1 MFPKRKISNYRR
13 EEQSMSGKR
22 FFSRAQLR
30 RLIIPLLV
38 EQLLV
43 MLVGMLD
50 TVMVSSAGEAAVS
63 GVSIVNEVNY
73 LVITILSA
81 LAAGG
86 AVIVSQYIGN
96 RDQKNSSLSASQLTM
111 ISFVISTVLMIVCL
125 VFCRSIL
132 NTLYGSVAPDVME
145 AAVTYFWITA
155 LSFPFLGVY
164 NSISALYRSMN
175 ETKVTMFVSI
185 IMNVI
190 NIVGNYFGV
199 YVFHMGV
206 AGVAWPTLISRA
218 VAAVIIG
225 VMSLRE
231 ENQVRVVMKDV
242 FMFRWDII
250 QRILNIAIPN
260 AIENG
265 LFQVGRVI
273 VTIFISGYG
282 TSQIAAN
289 GVANSFSTLAIISS
303 AAMQLAIV
311 TVVGQCV
318 GANDYDQAQYY
329 MKHMMITAYIMGLFN
344 NILVLLIMPYGLQL
358 YTLTPETARIV
369 TTIMYWNALATT
381 LLHPMSFVLPNA
393 LRAAGDARFTMI
405 VGIVS
410 MFATRISLAFVF
422 GTVLKMY
429 VLGTYFAMFCD
440 WVTRIICFVW
450 RWKSGRWKNFRAI

>member
-1 MFPKRKISNYRR
+1 MKEKMFSN
-13 EEQSMSGKR
+13 
-22 FFSRAQLR
+22 RALF
-30 RLIIPLLV
+30 RLFAPLLV
-38 EQLLV
+38 EQLLL
-43 MLVGMLD
+43 MLVGMVD
-50 TVMVSSAGEAAVS
+50 TIMVSSAGEAAIS
-63 GVSIVNEVNY
+63 GVSIVNDVNN
-73 LVITILSA
+73 LMIQL
-81 LAAGG
+81 LAALSGGG
-86 AVIVSQYIGN
+86 AVVVSQYLGLGDKKQTI
-96 RDQKNSSLSASQLTM
+96 RSASQLVM
-111 ISFVISTVLMIVCL
+111 ISSLIAFGICVISLLSYKQVLQL
-125 VFCRSIL
+125 
-132 NTLYGSVAPDVME
+132 LYGSVEPDVMQ
-145 AAVTYFWITA
+145 AARTYYWITA
-155 LSFPFLGVY
+155 LSFPVLGIY
-164 NSISALYRSMN
+164 NAGTAVFRSMGRTN
-175 ETKVTMFVSI
+175 TTMFVSI
-185 IMNVI
+185 LMNTI
-190 NIVGNYFGV
+190 NIIGNYIGV
-199 YVFHMGV
+199 FVLHMGV